1 VAFIGSVIE
10 MEFNE
15 LWFSPLGQF
24 VKGVPFL
31 TLHFHSY
38 DRLSII
44 YGITDNINK
53 IIHVHLQRL
62 YSN

>member
-1 VAFIGSVIE
+1 VALIGSVIE

-24 VKGVPFL
+24 VKGAPFL

-38 DRLSII
+38 YSLSII
-44 YGITDNINK
+44 YGITETTSTCTFAEI
-53 IIHVHLQRL
+53 VF
-62 YSN
+62 